1 MQKNNIAVFEAFAK
15 KAAQRLEERK
25 KKRTLRLRI
34 ASMDN
39 MEIEI
44 HGISDTELMESTE
57 TFENG
62 VEQDRYTIYMA
73 SPTLQESAKLLVEQ
87 GVLAPGQEY
96 RIAEAFSGVERAFL
110 IGKVLELSGL
120 SGDPGIEVIKEGE
133 EIKNS

>member
-1 MQKNNIAVFEAFAK
+1 MQGNVIFTAFAR
-15 KAAQRLEERK
+15 KAAQRMEERK
-25 KKRTLRLRI
+25 KKRTLRLRV

-44 HGISDTELMESTE
+44 RAISDTELMECSE

-62 VEQDRYTIYMA
+62 IEQDRYMIYMA

-96 RIAEAFSGVERAFL
+96 KITEIFSGVERAFL
-110 IGKVLELSGL
+110 AGKVLELSGL
-120 SGDPGIEVIKEGE
+120 SGDPGIEVVKESE
-133 EIKNS
+133 ELKNS